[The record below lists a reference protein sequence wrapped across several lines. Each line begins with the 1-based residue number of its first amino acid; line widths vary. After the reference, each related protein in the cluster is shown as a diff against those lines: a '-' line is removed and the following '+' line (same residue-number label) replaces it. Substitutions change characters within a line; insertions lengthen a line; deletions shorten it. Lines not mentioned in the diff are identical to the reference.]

1 MELPAERSSKIG
13 RLCVHSDS
21 EGYSIPQKSLNKYLT
36 SEHILRLRPLT
47 HWMQFTLHLSTD
59 VCLRLCACICICL
72 CVFASVCVHLRL
84 LMHVCIYVCVCACI
98 SVCMH
103 PRAFSCV
110 CASVCMDVSA
120 WMCLHSSVFIC
131 IQHIKHLDMFRR
143 KWISASGRI
152 FCSKTFQDVLQLD
165 IVLVLIFNVSLHRVV
180 AQFTANCNKVLEVCV
195 QRCPLPSF

>member
-21 EGYSIPQKSLNKYLT
+21 EGYSIPRKSLNKCLT
-36 SEHILRLRPLT
+36 SGRILRLRPPT

-72 CVFASVCVHLRL
+72 CVFASACVHLRL
-84 LMHVCIYVCVCACI
+84 LMRVCIYVCVCACI

-110 CASVCMDVSA
+110 CASVWMFLHGCVCIHLCSSA
-120 WMCLHSSVFIC
+120 YSILNIWTCSDANESLR
-131 IQHIKHLDMFRR
+131 LD
-143 KWISASGRI
+143 AS
-152 FCSKTFQDVLQLD
+152 F
-165 IVLVLIFNVSLHRVV
+165 
-180 AQFTANCNKVLEVCV
+180 V
-195 QRCPLPSF
+195 QRLFRMCYN